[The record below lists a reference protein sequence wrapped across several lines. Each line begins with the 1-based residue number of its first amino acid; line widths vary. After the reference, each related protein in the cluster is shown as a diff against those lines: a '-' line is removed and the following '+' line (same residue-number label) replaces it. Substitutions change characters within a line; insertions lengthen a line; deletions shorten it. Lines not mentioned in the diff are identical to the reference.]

1 MPQDIK
7 IWEIAEEDKLK
18 EIPRSKLN
26 LEERLENWI
35 EQDVSM
41 ISDDLL
47 IIGRQVQTD
56 FGGIIDL
63 LCLDRNGD
71 IVILELKRDKTPRE
85 VTAQAL
91 DYASWVSDLSNERI
105 TEIANSYLGNKGPLE
120 KVFKDKFGV
129 ELPEILNESHK
140 IFIVASEIDASSERI
155 IEYLSDS
162 YGVGI
167 NAVTFQYFKKED
179 GSEFLSR
186 VFLIEPTEAEYRT
199 RTKSPSKRKPPLTYE
214 ELEEI
219 AEKNGVGNLYRK
231 IIENLSKYFDQNVT
245 TRSSVAFIGFKKED
259 RSRMTILSI
268 LPGESSPEKG
278 VRYTVYMNRFTD
290 YFGVDRE
297 KAKVILPSYEQKVGY
312 GEWAGEFGGG
322 YFRDDE
328 QIKEFLR
335 QLNKIKQ
342 N

>member
-7 IWEIAEEDKLK
+7 IWEITEEDKLK

-35 EQDVSM
+35 ERDISM

-63 LCLDRNGD
+63 LCVDHNGD
-71 IVILELKRDKTPRE
+71 IAILELKRDKTPRE

-91 DYASWVSDLSNERI
+91 DYASWVKDLSNERI
-105 TEIANSYLGNKGPLE
+105 TEIANNYLGNRGPLE
-120 KVFKDKFGV
+120 KVFKDKFGT

-140 IFIVASEIDASSERI
+140 IFIVASEIDTSSERI
-155 IEYLSDS
+155 IEYLSNS

-167 NAVTFQYFKKED
+167 NAVTFQYFQENGK
-179 GSEFLSR
+179 EFLSR

-199 RTKSPSKRKPPLTYE
+199 KTKSPSKRKPPLTYE

-219 AEKNGVGNLYRK
+219 AEKNGVGSLYRK
-231 IIENLSKYFDQNVT
+231 IVEKISRYFDHNVT
-245 TRSSVAFIGFKKED
+245 TRSSVAFVGFKKED
-259 RSRMTILSI
+259 KSRMTIFSI
-268 LPGESSPEKG
+268 LPGESSSEKG
-278 VRYTVYMNRFTD
+278 VRYTVYMDRFID

-297 KAKVILPSYEQKVGY
+297 KAKTILPSYEQKVGY

-322 YFRDDE
+322 YFKDDKQVE
-328 QIKEFLR
+328 EFLR
-335 QLNKIKQ
+335 QLDKIKQ
-342 N
+342 K